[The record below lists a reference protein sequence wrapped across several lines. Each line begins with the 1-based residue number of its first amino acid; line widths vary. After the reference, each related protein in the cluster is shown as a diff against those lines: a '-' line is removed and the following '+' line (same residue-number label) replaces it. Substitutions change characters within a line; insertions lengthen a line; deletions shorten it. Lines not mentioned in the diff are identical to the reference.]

1 VLAATVKRDDGQPVA
16 DAVVTVVFAMAAM
29 PSMNMPAMRS
39 EASLSPAGAG
49 TYRGSI
55 DVLSTGRWD
64 VTVTVTRGADRLG
77 AKQLT
82 LIAR

>member
-1 VLAATVKRDDGQPVA
+1 
-16 DAVVTVVFAMAAM
+16 
-29 PSMNMPAMRS
+29 MRTTA
-39 EASLSPAGAG
+39 ASLSPAGAG

>member
-1 VLAATVKRDDGQPVA
+1 MKRDGGQPVA

-39 EASLSPAGAG
+39 EASLSPRGRRD
-49 TYRGSI
+49 YRGSI

-64 VTVTVTRGADRLG
+64 VTVTVTRGAERLG
-77 AKQLT
+77 AQQLT

>member
-1 VLAATVKRDDGQPVA
+1 
-16 DAVVTVVFAMAAM
+16 M
-29 PSMNMPAMRS
+29 PSMNMPADAIRGLAQPRGRR
-39 EASLSPAGAG
+39 E
-49 TYRGSI
+49 YRGSI